1 MESYCLI
8 RLFLSLAFC
17 DIALI
22 GDMLVQ
28 KMATYYLEDPF
39 WYEVSFP
46 YYWYP
51 AKGVFLCAS
60 MFMIIAVSAE
70 RHRAICYPFT
80 TPQVS
85 QFYFNPEMHI
95 CK

>member
-1 MESYCLI
+1 MIVSKIILNVI
-8 RLFLSLAFC
+8 FSLAFC

-28 KMATYYLEDPF
+28 KMATYYLKDPI
-39 WYEVSFP
+39 WYAMLFP
-46 YYWYP
+46 YYWHP
-51 AKGVFLCAS
+51 AKGIFLSAS

-70 RHRAICYPFT
+70 RYRAICYPFT

-85 QFYFNPEMHI
+85 KP
-95 CK
+95 